1 MSVQM
6 EVLHFFW
13 FCCFVFLLVPCSKT
27 FLNMCTNKE
36 FLKVIGLKTRFSEG
50 IISSREE
57 KLLNAIRL
65 VEKIF

>member
-1 MSVQM
+1 
-6 EVLHFFW
+6 
-13 FCCFVFLLVPCSKT
+13 
-27 FLNMCTNKE
+27 MCTNKE